1 MSMKIS
7 HNEKCKRCKKTLS
20 GEMVFYPEICLRC
33 VIDLDSAIWDGD
45 NGARKELK
53 KYKRKSK

>member
-1 MSMKIS
+1 MSMEIS
-7 HNEKCKRCKKTLS
+7 HNEKCKRCKKSLS
-20 GEMVFYPEICLRC
+20 GEMVFYPEICLFC

-53 KYKRKSK
+53 KYAK